1 MNQSRKETNMTIN
14 KIKQM
19 SFMLGPLLFLSLWSC
34 TRYPMG
40 QSGPYGGGHMMD
52 FGFGGIFMWL
62 IFLALAG
69 FIVYIVM
76 QSRKSGESGGLPSET
91 PLDILKKRYARGDI
105 TKKEFESLKKDIDS

>member
-1 MNQSRKETNMTIN
+1 MKKR
-14 KIKQM
+14 KIKKM
-19 SFMLGPLLFLSLWSC
+19 PFILGPLLFLSLWSC

-40 QSGPYGGGHMMD
+40 QSGSYGSGHMMD

-76 QSRKSGESGGLPSET
+76 QSRKSGESRGQPNET
-91 PLDILKKRYARGDI
+91 PLNILKKRYAKGDI
-105 TKKEFESLKKDIDS
+105 TKEEFENLKKDIES

>member
-1 MNQSRKETNMTIN
+1 MNIK
-14 KIKQM
+14 KIMLM
-19 SFMLGPLLFLSLWSC
+19 SFILGPLLFLSLWSC

-76 QSRKSGESGGLPSET
+76 QSRKSGEAGGQPKET
-91 PLDILKKRYARGDI
+91 PLDILKKRYAKGDI
-105 TKKEFESLKKDIDS
+105 TKEEFESLKKDIES

>member
-1 MNQSRKETNMTIN
+1 MNQFGEETNMN
-14 KIKQM
+14 MKKIKQL
-19 SFMLGPLLFLSLWSC
+19 SFILGPFLFLSLWSC

-52 FGFGGIFMWL
+52 FGFGGIFTRL

-76 QSRKSGESGGLPSET
+76 QSRKSGESGGQPSET
-91 PLDILKKRYARGDI
+91 PLDILKKRYAKGEI
-105 TKKEFESLKKDIDS
+105 TKEEFESLKKDIDR

>member
-1 MNQSRKETNMTIN
+1 MKLNSTKKMPFI
-14 KIKQM
+14 
-19 SFMLGPLLFLSLWSC
+19 LGALLFLSLWSC

-76 QSRKSGESGGLPSET
+76 QSRKSGDSRWQPNET
-91 PLDILKKRYARGDI
+91 PLDILKKRYAKGDI
-105 TKKEFESLKKDIDS
+105 TKEEFESLKKDIDS

>member
-1 MNQSRKETNMTIN
+1 MNIK
-14 KIKQM
+14 KIKLM
-19 SFMLGPLLFLSLWSC
+19 SFILGPLLFLSLWSC

-62 IFLALAG
+62 IFLALAVFLIYI
-69 FIVYIVM
+69 FII
-76 QSRKSGESGGLPSET
+76 QPRRSGESGGGQPKET

-105 TKKEFESLKKDIDS
+105 TKEEFESLKKDIDS

>member
-1 MNQSRKETNMTIN
+1 MNIK

-19 SFMLGPLLFLSLWSC
+19 SFKLGPLLFLSLWSC
-34 TRYPMG
+34 TRYPMS

-52 FGFGGIFMWL
+52 FGFGGIFIWL

-76 QSRKSGESGGLPSET
+76 QSRKSGESGEQPNEP

-105 TKKEFESLKKDIDS
+105 TKEEFESLKRDIEN

>member
-1 MNQSRKETNMTIN
+1 MNIK

-76 QSRKSGESGGLPSET
+76 QSRKSSESKGRLNET

-105 TKKEFESLKKDIDS
+105 TKEEFESMKKDIDS

>member
-1 MNQSRKETNMTIN
+1 MNIK

-19 SFMLGPLLFLSLWSC
+19 PFIFGPLLLLFVWSC

-69 FIVYIVM
+69 FIVYSVM
-76 QSRKSGESGGLPSET
+76 QSRRSGESGGQPKET
-91 PLDILKKRYARGDI
+91 PLDILKKRYAKGDI
-105 TKKEFESLKKDIDS
+105 TKEEFESLKKDIDRLASAST

>member
-1 MNQSRKETNMTIN
+1 MNIK

-19 SFMLGPLLFLSLWSC
+19 SFILGPLLFLSLWSC

-40 QSGPYGGGHMMD
+40 QSGSYGGGHMMD

-69 FIVYIVM
+69 FHHLHCIM
-76 QSRKSGESGGLPSET
+76 QPRRSGESGEDSR
-91 PLDILKKRYARGDI
+91 KRHPWI
-105 TKKEFESLKKDIDS
+105 S

>member
-1 MNQSRKETNMTIN
+1 MNLCDEETNMNIK

-19 SFMLGPLLFLSLWSC
+19 SFILGPLLFLSLWSC

-69 FIVYIVM
+69 FIVYIFVM
-76 QSRKSGESGGLPSET
+76 QSRRSGDSGPSKET
-91 PLDILKKRYARGDI
+91 PLDILRKRYAKGDI
-105 TKKEFESLKKDIDS
+105 TKEEFESLKKDIES

>member
-1 MNQSRKETNMTIN
+1 M
-14 KIKQM
+14 KIRHLP
-19 SFMLGPLLFLSLWSC
+19 FIIGPLFFLSLWSC

-52 FGFGGIFMWL
+52 FGSGGIFMWL

-69 FIVYIVM
+69 FIVCIFVI
-76 QSRKSGESGGLPSET
+76 QPRKSGESGGGQPKET

-105 TKKEFESLKKDIDS
+105 TKEEFENLKKDIEK